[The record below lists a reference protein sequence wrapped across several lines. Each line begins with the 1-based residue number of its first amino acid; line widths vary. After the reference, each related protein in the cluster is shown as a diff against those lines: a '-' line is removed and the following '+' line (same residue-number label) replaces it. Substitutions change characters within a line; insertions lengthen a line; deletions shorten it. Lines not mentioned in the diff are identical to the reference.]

1 MKVHLKNVRIAFPK
15 LFEPDTVAG
24 SQNYRRGA
32 LFIIDGNDEE
42 QLKAVRN
49 AIAAAAAEK
58 WPDPKK
64 RAAIMGMLERKDYLC
79 LHDGADKAVK
89 YEGFEGNYY
98 VSANS
103 KGGKTPDAAGAVT
116 VIDQFRNPLTA
127 ASGKPYAGCYVNAII
142 DVYAQDNSFGQRVNA
157 SLKGVQFWRDGDAF
171 GGGAPAEPDEFEEAE
186 PTESGDGGDDD
197 WGGLA

>member
-32 LFIIDGNDEE
+32 LFIIEGSDEE
-42 QLKAVRN
+42 QLKLVRS
-49 AIAAAAAEK
+49 AIAAAAAER

-64 RAAIMGMLERKDYLC
+64 RAAIMGVLERKDYLC
-79 LHDGADKAVK
+79 LHDGADKAAK

-98 VSANS
+98 VSANT

-116 VIDQFRNPLTA
+116 VIDQFRNPLTS
-127 ASGKPYAGCYVNAII
+127 ASGCPYAGCYVNAII

-157 SLKGVQFWRDGDAF
+157 ALKGVQFWRDGDAF
-171 GGGAPAEPDEFEEAE
+171 GGGAPAMPDEFESDAESDAE
-186 PTESGDGGDDD
+186 PENWDDI
-197 WGGLA
+197 A

>member
-32 LFIIDGNDEE
+32 LFIIEGSDEE
-42 QLKAVRN
+42 QLKAVRS

-64 RAAIMGMLERKDYLC
+64 RAAIMGVLERKDYLC
-79 LHDGADKAVK
+79 LHDGADKAAK

-98 VSANS
+98 VSANT

-116 VIDQFRNPLTA
+116 VIDQFRNPLTS
-127 ASGKPYAGCYVNAII
+127 ASGRPYAGCYVNAII

-157 SLKGVQFWRDGDAF
+157 ALKGVQFWRDGDAF
-171 GGGAPAEPDEFEEAE
+171 GGGAPAMPDEFESDAESDAE
-186 PTESGDGGDDD
+186 PENWDDI
-197 WGGLA
+197 A